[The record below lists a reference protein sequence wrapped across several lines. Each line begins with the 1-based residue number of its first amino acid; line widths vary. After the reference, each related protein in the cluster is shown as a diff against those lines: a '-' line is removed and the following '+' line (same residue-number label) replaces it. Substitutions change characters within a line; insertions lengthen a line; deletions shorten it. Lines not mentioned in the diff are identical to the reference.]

1 LGVERK
7 AHKNTPGQVLFASMI
22 GTTIE
27 FFDFYIYATAAV
39 LAFPKLFFPTS
50 DPNTATLASLATFG
64 IAFFARPIGSA
75 LFGHFGDRI
84 GRKTT
89 LVAALLTM
97 GVSTVV
103 IGVLPTY
110 ASIGI
115 AAPALL
121 ALCRFGQGLGL
132 GGEWGGAVLLA
143 IENAP
148 PGRRAWYGMFPQLG
162 APVGFFFSG
171 GVFLLLSELLTDD
184 QFFSFGWRIPF
195 LASAVLVLVGL
206 YVRLTITETPVF
218 QATMTREERSRV
230 PIAEVFRLHS
240 RAVVVGVLSSLVTF
254 VLFYLMTVFALS
266 WGTSKL
272 GFSRTTFL
280 VVQLIGVVFFAITIP
295 ISARV
300 AERGRRV
307 TLIGVTLAI
316 GAFGFFFA
324 PLLEA
329 GLTGATVAMVV
340 GLALMGFTYG
350 PLGTVLS
357 ELFPT
362 RVRYTGSSMT
372 FNLTGIF
379 GASLAPYIATWL
391 AQHYGLQYVGYYL
404 TAAAALTLAGLL
416 AIHETRDAAL

>member
-1 LGVERK
+1 MTRQ
-7 AHKNTPGQVLFASMI
+7 NTPGQVLFASMI

-39 LAFPKLFFPTS
+39 LAFPKLFFPTT

-97 GVSTVV
+97 GFSTVA
-103 IGVLPTY
+103 IGLLPTY
-110 ASIGI
+110 AGIGI

-218 QATMTREERSRV
+218 QAAMTREERSRV

-316 GAFGFFFA
+316 GVFGFFFA

-329 GLTGATVAMVV
+329 GLTGATMAMVV

-391 AQHYGLQYVGYYL
+391 AQNYGLQYVGYYL
-404 TAAAALTLAGLL
+404 TAAAGLTLAGLL